1 MTCRRLNM
9 KSSISSG
16 SRVSRKL
23 VAIQITEFQESKFI
37 SASDPTISSEVGQKI
52 QDEQLREKFIYK
64 SQILEIDQ
72 ESMRFIA
79 VDTDHA
85 EAVVETNCRR
95 I

>member
-1 MTCRRLNM
+1 
-9 KSSISSG
+9 
-16 SRVSRKL
+16 
-23 VAIQITEFQESKFI
+23 
-37 SASDPTISSEVGQKI
+37 VGQKI